1 MLPDAEMLGFTN
13 QLARAGF
20 LSDRVNVAAPMLN
33 RFLNLQTY
41 QQTD

>member
-1 MLPDAEMLGFTN
+1 MLPDWEMLGFTS
-13 QLARAGF
+13 QLAAGF